1 VEINLNLKLK
11 SKLNLDQHLIFRN
24 LLSGGNAT
32 RTPLVYTGFVE
43 YFVKTIIVLRLL
55 TIESHI
61 RGLHTMYTIDQAG
74 KCPS

>member
-1 VEINLNLKLK
+1 
-11 SKLNLDQHLIFRN
+11 
-24 LLSGGNAT
+24 
-32 RTPLVYTGFVE
+32 VYTGGFVE